1 MTAEP
6 QGTFNFPDQ
15 VKGAT
20 LPARSFLF
28 YDGQT
33 PPANLTTVVLKF
45 YKDGAV
51 TLTPSMTITSASTW
65 AFNMNLVAGASM
77 ALEEGIHDFDIKTTD
92 AAGTIE
98 FFVRGTINI
107 LPSAP

>member
-6 QGTFNFPDQ
+6 QGTFNFPDH
-15 VKGAT
+15 VKGST
-20 LPARSFLF
+20 LPSRSFLF

-33 PPANLTTVVLKF
+33 PPANLTTVVMKF

-51 TLTPSMTITSASTW
+51 TLTPSMTITSASVW
-65 AFNMNLVAGASM
+65 AFNMNSVAGASM

>member
-6 QGTFNFPDQ
+6 QGIFNFPDQ

-28 YDGQT
+28 YSGQT
-33 PPANLTTVVLKF
+33 PPANLSTVALKF

-51 TLTPSMTITSASTW
+51 TLTPSMTITNSATW
-65 AFNMNLVAGASM
+65 EFNMNTVAGASM
-77 ALEEGIHDFDIKTTD
+77 NLEEGIHDFDIKTTD

-98 FFVRGTINI
+98 FFIRGTINI

>member
-1 MTAEP
+1 MTAKP
-6 QGTFNFPDQ
+6 QGIFNFPDQ

-20 LPARSFLF
+20 LSARSFLF
-28 YDGQT
+28 YASQT
-33 PPANLTTVVLKF
+33 PPANLTTVALKF
-45 YKDGAV
+45 YKDGVV
-51 TLTPSMTITSASTW
+51 TLTPNMSITSASTW
-65 AFNMNLVAGASM
+65 AFNMNSVAGASM

>member
-6 QGTFNFPDQ
+6 QGIFNFPPQ

-28 YDGQT
+28 YASQT
-33 PPANLTTVVLKF
+33 PPANLSTVVMKF

-51 TLTPSMTITSASTW
+51 TLTPSMTITNAATW
-65 AFNMNLVAGASM
+65 AFNMNSVAGASM
-77 ALEEGIHDFDIKTTD
+77 PLAVGNHDFDIKTTD
-92 AAGTIE
+92 AAGTVE
-98 FFVRGTINI
+98 FFLRGTMTI

>member
-6 QGTFNFPDQ
+6 QGTFNFPDH
-15 VKGAT
+15 VKGST
-20 LPARSFLF
+20 LPSRSFLF

-33 PPANLTTVVLKF
+33 PPANLTTVVMKF

-51 TLTPSMTITSASTW
+51 TLTPSMTITSASVW
-65 AFNMNLVAGASM
+65 AFNMNSVAGASM
-77 ALEEGIHDFDIKTTD
+77 ALEEGIHDFDIKTTN